1 MAGLGPIH
9 CRNIYRRIRNTALI
23 SVILG
28 EGKEPARVRLDSCI
42 EIFITTRNLPALAFC
57 RALGSSSAARW
68 NLERWNLERDRRLRV
83 LSVLTTKAGPALQ
96 QHPQG
101 CDQKSPQASGTT
113 FFLVQKAENL
123 MTFLVDGGSTC
134 LFFGEQGG
142 ILEDARFSKPCVPLS
157 KRSLS

>member
-68 NLERWNLERDRRLRV
+68 NLERNRRLRV
-83 LSVLTTKAGPALQ
+83 LSVLTARAGPALQ

-101 CDQKSPQASGTT
+101 CD
-113 FFLVQKAENL
+113 
-123 MTFLVDGGSTC
+123 
-134 LFFGEQGG
+134 
-142 ILEDARFSKPCVPLS
+142 
-157 KRSLS
+157 